1 MQHFTNV
8 HNVLHLLAIPHSL
21 HVLNCGGKSELLR
34 VVSFVDSPGHESLMA
49 NMLSGSALMDGAI
62 LVVAANERVPQ
73 PQTREHLFALQVL
86 GIQQIVIVQNK
97 VDLTAYEKLSLIS
110 MKSKNL

>member
-1 MQHFTNV
+1 
-8 HNVLHLLAIPHSL
+8 
-21 HVLNCGGKSELLR
+21 
-34 VVSFVDSPGHESLMA
+34 MA

-86 GIQQIVIVQNK
+86 GIQQIVIVQIIK
-97 VDLTAYEKLSLIS
+97 
-110 MKSKNL
+110 